1 VQKQLLGSSSKM
13 EFFLERK
20 NASGR
25 TALSIACQK
34 KSIAIIERLVDAGAN
49 VKFVD
54 DEGNSAIIHVASS
67 TVKDEIP
74 TMDLC
79 PSIFKVNNLFIF
91 S

>member
-1 VQKQLLGSSSKM
+1 M
-13 EFFLERK
+13 EFFLEMK
-20 NASGR
+20 NGSGR

-34 KSIAIIERLVDAGAN
+34 KSIAIIELLVDAGAN

-67 TVKDEIP
+67 PVKDEIP

-79 PSIFKVNNLFIF
+79 PSIFKVNFLFLLPG
-91 S
+91 